1 MQNILVRWTCQGCL
15 KVVRVSKRRRLLTNE
30 QHEFLLEHQADVTRK
45 EMAEL
50 LNETF
55 GTSLTTEQIKTYCGN
70 HKIRSNSNGQFK
82 KGQRSFNKG
91 LKQTDYMSEEAIE
104 RTKATRFKK
113 GQKPNNWKPIGSERI
128 TKDGYIE
135 IKVRDG
141 EDVSTNNYKLKH
153 RVVWEE
159 EHGEVPEGH
168 AILFLDQSR
177 TNCSLDNLMLVKRTE
192 LVRINKSN
200 NLVDVP
206 EINESIVLTERIR
219 QKIREVS
226 K

>member
-1 MQNILVRWTCQGCL
+1 MVQ
-15 KVVRVSKRRRLLTNE
+15 VSKRRRLLTDE
-30 QHEFLLEHQADVTRK
+30 QHEFLLKHQADITRK
-45 EMAEL
+45 EMAKL

-55 GTSLTTEQIKTYCGN
+55 GTSLTEEQIRTYCTN

-91 LKQTDYMSEEAIE
+91 LKQTDFMSEEAIE

-113 GQKPNNWKPIGSERI
+113 GQPPVNHRPVGSERVG
-128 TKDGYIE
+128 KDGYIE
-135 IKVRDG
+135 IKVA
-141 EDVSTNNYKLKH
+141 EPSTWELKH
-153 RVVWEE
+153 RVVWREAN
-159 EHGEVPEGH
+159 GEVPEGH
-168 AILFLDQSR
+168 AILFLDQDR
-177 TNCSLDNLMLVKRTE
+177 TNVSLKNLMLVKRTE

-206 EINESIVLTERIR
+206 EINESIVLTERIS

>member
-1 MQNILVRWTCQGCL
+1 MPNIPVKWICQGCL
-15 KVVRVSKRRRLLTNE
+15 KVVQVSKRRRLLTDE
-30 QHEFLLEHQADVTRK
+30 QHEFLLKHQADITRK
-45 EMAEL
+45 EMAKL

-55 GTSLTTEQIKTYCGN
+55 GTSLTEEQIRTYCTN

-91 LKQTDYMSEEAIE
+91 LKQTDFMSEEAIE

-113 GQKPNNWKPIGSERI
+113 GQPPVNHRPVGSERVG
-128 TKDGYIE
+128 KDGYIE
-135 IKVRDG
+135 IKVA
-141 EDVSTNNYKLKH
+141 EPSTWELKH
-153 RVVWEE
+153 RVVWREAN
-159 EHGEVPEGH
+159 GEVPEGH
-168 AILFLDQSR
+168 AILFLDQDR
-177 TNCSLDNLMLVKRTE
+177 TNVSLKNLMLVKRTE

-206 EINESIVLTERIR
+206 EINESIVLTERIS